1 MTVSLLVATMPVII
15 LLDRSLSMWRQ
26 IIHKDERV
34 RIIDFAFKAVSA
46 ILDYFKENFHS
57 EFVTLQAF
65 SSSMLKLPPSY
76 DEIKKRLATLNS
88 SDKSDIIK
96 CLKTLI
102 RSYHNDSSSYQ
113 PLNLIVISD
122 GLFSV
127 PNTVEN
133 QCESVLFPF
142 PCRVYWLLLNSYE
155 SIHHRI
161 DPLKTFFC
169 DPAHA
174 FELMYTLENGITS
187 SSVAEMATLVCAS
200 HFLPYTGMLR
210 FGFKESEISLFP
222 PPSLTLFE
230 SKVNFLALD
239 LPKSYRICENLSD
252 TFPEELNI
260 FGFLHSKDAQC
271 TPCLT
276 RHLILDSKR
285 ISLACASS
293 LEKLPTE
300 PLEDLTKQASLRVI
314 LYTSLLH
321 SEKVAVVKLR
331 TDWFAY
337 IFASNEDPKKR
348 NFNLVLSVLPP
359 GAVNP
364 TLGPMGRIGCIET
377 VQLPIREQ
385 EFSYSTATS
394 HIWLKYDTLLGDIT
408 KLQRYAKRMSDRQPA
423 FLTELNKLKNAAYC
437 YGYYELLDV
446 IKQALTDEKNSAT
459 DQKSGEFLEYVL
471 KQLETSQP
479 EQEIVSG
486 GFEFS
491 IQPGRHAK

>member
-1 MTVSLLVATMPVII
+1 MPVII

-26 IIHKDERV
+26 ITHRDERV
-34 RIIDFAFKAVSA
+34 RVIDFAFKAVSA
-46 ILDYFKENFHS
+46 ILDYFKENFQS

-65 SSSMLKLPPSY
+65 SSSLQKMPASY
-76 DEIKKRLATLNS
+76 DEIKKRLATFVS
-88 SDKSDIIK
+88 SDKSDIVK
-96 CLKTLI
+96 CLKALI
-102 RSYHNDSSSYQ
+102 RSYHAESSSYQ

-122 GLFSV
+122 GLFSA

-133 QCESVLFPF
+133 LCESVLFPF
-142 PCRVYWLLLNSYE
+142 PCRVYWLFINNYE
-155 SIHHRI
+155 SIQHRI
-161 DPLKTFFC
+161 DPLRQFFC
-169 DPAHA
+169 DPSQA
-174 FELMYTLENGITS
+174 FELIYTLENGTTS
-187 SSVAEMATLVCAS
+187 SSVAEMATQICTS
-200 HFLPYTGMLR
+200 QFFPYNGMLR

-230 SKVNFLALD
+230 SKVNFIALD

-260 FGFLHSKDAQC
+260 FGFLHSKDTQC

-285 ISLACASS
+285 ISLACSS
-293 LEKLPTE
+293 PFEKLPATE
-300 PLEDLTKQASLRVI
+300 PLEDLTKQPSLRVI
-314 LYTSLLH
+314 LHTALLH

-331 TDWFAY
+331 PDWFAY
-337 IFASNEDPKKR
+337 IFAINEDPKKR

-364 TLGPMGRIGCIET
+364 TLGPMDRIGCVESP
-377 VQLPIREQ
+377 QLPIREQ
-385 EFSYSTATS
+385 EFSYSTATA

-423 FLTELNKLKNAAYC
+423 FLSELNKLKNAAYC
-437 YGYYELLDV
+437 YGYYELLDL
-446 IKQALTDEKNSAT
+446 IKLALTEEKSSAT
-459 DQKSGEFLEYVL
+459 DQRSGEFLDYVL
-471 KQLETSQP
+471 KQLESSQP
-479 EQEIVSG
+479 GQEIVSG

-491 IQPGRHAK
+491 ARHAK